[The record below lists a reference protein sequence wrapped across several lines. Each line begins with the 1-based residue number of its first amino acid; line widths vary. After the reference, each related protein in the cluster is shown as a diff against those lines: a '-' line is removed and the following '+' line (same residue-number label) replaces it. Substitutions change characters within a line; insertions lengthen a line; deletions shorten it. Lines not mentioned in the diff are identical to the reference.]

1 MELAKTVINTVKF
14 PVLAGRADSKGVLG
28 PILSQLQVNA
38 NAFCE
43 EFNER
48 TIGLDLFDDMPI
60 FLNVI
65 LKLYDDKT
73 YSFTI
78 LKPSSAAIIRLVM
91 GLASDKESS
100 GVKVLTISQLI

>member
-48 TIGLDLFDDMPI
+48 TIG
-60 FLNVI
+60 
-65 LKLYDDKT
+65 
-73 YSFTI
+73 
-78 LKPSSAAIIRLVM
+78 
-91 GLASDKESS
+91 
-100 GVKVLTISQLI
+100 